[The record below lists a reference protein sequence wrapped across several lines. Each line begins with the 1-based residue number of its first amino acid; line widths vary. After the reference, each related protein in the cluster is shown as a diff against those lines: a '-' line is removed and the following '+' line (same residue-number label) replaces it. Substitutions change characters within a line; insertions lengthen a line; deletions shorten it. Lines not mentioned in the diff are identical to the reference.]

1 MDRAKYFAP
10 PIFLMMLILYL
21 SSRQR
26 VEVSEIYLVQFA
38 IFKTLHVI
46 EYGLLYIF
54 NYRALKNLLRRP
66 AWQNQI
72 DAFIITFFYAI
83 TDEIHQVFVPTR
95 EGRMR
100 DVVIDTIGI
109 VLALWFIWKKLPKAQ
124 GKLKSLAN
132 KLELV

>member
-1 MDRAKYFAP
+1 MYKAKYYLPSLFFMTF
-10 PIFLMMLILYL
+10 IFYL

-26 VEVSEIYLVQFA
+26 VEVSEVYLIQFA

-46 EYGLLYIF
+46 EYGFLYII
-54 NYRALKNLLRRP
+54 NYRALKNLRRRP

-100 DVVIDTIGI
+100 DIVIDLIGI
-109 VLALWFIWKKLPKAQ
+109 IAALWYIWEKLPKAQ
-124 GKLKSLAN
+124 GKLKSWAN